1 MGSSDRAQALERM
14 LAARPED
21 SRLRFGLALEYLA
34 SGRTDD
40 GVRELQLYLDAAD
53 DEGNGWGRLGAALL
67 ELGREEEAQGKRSQ
81 DCCPCLL
88 KATGK
93 TTNTKTKEAFFRPR
107 RRQSP
112 TIVSS

>member
-67 ELGREEEAQGKRSQ
+67 ELGREEEARE
-81 DCCPCLL
+81 
-88 KATGK
+88 AYETGVAAAMRHGHP
-93 TTNTKTKEAFFRPR
+93 TMAEEFRDLIAGI
-107 RRQSP
+107 Q
-112 TIVSS
+112 